1 VGKKLTKLAQITY
14 KNKENVGVVKK
25 KEEERH
31 MMKIADTCAKIVH
44 REFWRN
50 IHKMLRFNDQKLF
63 NEEKKKFQQEKL
75 ESLVSKQLQLSSKMA
90 DFLNNSSKKMSE
102 NKEMKDNLSIELKN
116 EEILKDDIEETENL
130 DESLLNNERKSLV
143 ISLNK
148 EENNKYSFDA
158 ILSKEIDINGNLKAF
173 FFYLLSIEQKHSLEE
188 IRFLAETFKPLGFT
202 LHSNDTAISQPFL
215 LKNELRYIF
224 IHL

>member
-1 VGKKLTKLAQITY
+1 M
-14 KNKENVGVVKK
+14 GVVKK

-31 MMKIADTCAKIVH
+31 LMKIADTCAKAVH

-90 DFLNNSSKKMSE
+90 DFLNSSSKKMIE
-102 NKEMKDNLSIELKN
+102 NKENKDNLSFETKN
-116 EEILKDDIEETENL
+116 EEIFKDIEETENL
-130 DESLLNNERKSLV
+130 DESLLNNEKKSLV

-148 EENNKYSFDA
+148 EENNRYSFDA
-158 ILSKEIDINGNLKAF
+158 IIYKEIDING
-173 FFYLLSIEQKHSLEE
+173 S
-188 IRFLAETFKPLGFT
+188 
-202 LHSNDTAISQPFL
+202 
-215 LKNELRYIF
+215 LKNLISF
-224 IHL
+224 